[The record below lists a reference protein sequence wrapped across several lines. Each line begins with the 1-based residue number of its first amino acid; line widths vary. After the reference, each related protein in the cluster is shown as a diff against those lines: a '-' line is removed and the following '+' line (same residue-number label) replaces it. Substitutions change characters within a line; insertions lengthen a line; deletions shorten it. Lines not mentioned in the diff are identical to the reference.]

1 MGTKEGEERATF
13 IIKAGLLEKTK
24 NVAYW
29 DSLKIKDVIETD

>member
-13 IIKAGLLEKTK
+13 IIKTGLLKKTK
-24 NVAYW
+24 NLVYW